1 MKPRSLIALGALVF
15 LFTALFH
22 APAERLI
29 AFALPALTQ
38 NGIALQGVE
47 GTLSSGRVTQIER
60 QNLPLLRDLAW
71 TMQKQYLLIGRASYR
86 LAGGRDGT
94 LIDGT
99 AFLLPSGTLGLRQ
112 FNAAMP
118 AKELLGAAGF
128 PFLPVEG
135 QAGLELA
142 AFDLRDN
149 WPDKA
154 QGTLTLR
161 GLGWKLGREPVV
173 LGDYEALI
181 ENETAGI
188 KATLRSLS
196 GALEVTGEARAGHDR
211 SWELNLQLRPK
222 PDAPPMVPN
231 LVRNLGQPDAQG
243 WTHLRRRGQLVA
255 PDTGPS
261 A

>member
-1 MKPRSLIALGALVF
+1 MRPRSLIALGALVF
-15 LFTALFH
+15 LLTALFQ
-22 APAERLI
+22 APAERLL
-29 AFALPALTQ
+29 AFAAPALAQ
-38 NGIALQGVE
+38 HGIALQGLE

-71 TMQKQYLLIGRASYR
+71 TMQKLQLLFGRASFQ

-99 AFLLPSGTLGLRQ
+99 AFLLPSGTLGLREM
-112 FNAAMP
+112 NAAMP
-118 AKELLGAAGF
+118 AKDLLGAAGF

-135 QAGLELA
+135 QAGLELS
-142 AFDLRDN
+142 AFDLREG
-149 WPDKA
+149 WPDQA

-188 KATLRSLS
+188 KATVRSLR
-196 GALEVTGEARAGHDR
+196 GALEVRGEARAGHDR
-211 SWELNLQLRPK
+211 SWELHLQLRPK

-243 WTHLRRRGQLVA
+243 WTHLRRRGHLVA
-255 PDTGPS
+255 PNGAP
-261 A
+261 AA